1 MLLAT
6 DWTPWVTF
14 SCGFDRLAFTM
25 GWTDKRMGKEIRWAD
40 RWITTLQLQ
49 LGSDQNTISYFSL
62 AMQMTALLLLCKI
75 VPSLHFAPPCHPAI
89 NVLFSPCCC
98 AALRDAIIGLFLL
111 AAVWAYHKVIIM
123 RVRVCHAVS
132 RAMVSDALGPKE
144 LFFAIGCT
152 NDEHGYKTP
161 PHRWSHRSCPQVP
174 PQTTRSLPLRG
185 TLNSYGTLSAV
196 PFRLE
201 HA

>member
-25 GWTDKRMGKEIRWAD
+25 GWTDKRMGKESRWAD
-40 RWITTLQLQ
+40 RWITTLHLH
-49 LGSDQNTISYFSL
+49 LGSDQNNSLLLYSL
-62 AMQMTALLLLCKI
+62 AIADGCTSPTLQDCAFTSLCSTLSSCHQRSFFTMLLR
-75 VPSLHFAPPCHPAI
+75 
-89 NVLFSPCCC
+89 C

-152 NDEHGYKTP
+152 NDEHGYKKS
-161 PHRWSHRSCPQVP
+161 PH
-174 PQTTRSLPLRG
+174 
-185 TLNSYGTLSAV
+185 
-196 PFRLE
+196 
-201 HA
+201 